1 MSGFDSNNGI
11 RLMKKVSQFTAM
23 ALLGAGMMA
32 TPVQADDTL
41 KAGEKV
47 FKRCKAC
54 HTVGEKAKNKV
65 GPLLNDI
72 FGRTV
77 GTVEGFKYSKAMAEV
92 GEGGLVWNVETMTEF
107 LKKPKK
113 YIKGTKMGFAGLRK
127 DEQIADVIAYLKSFS
142 KEAQ

>member
-1 MSGFDSNNGI
+1 MSGFDSSNRI
-11 RLMKKVSQFTAM
+11 HLMNKVSQFTAM
-23 ALLGAGMMA
+23 ALLGVGMMA
-32 TPVQADDTL
+32 TPAQADDTL

-54 HTVGEKAKNKV
+54 HMVGEKAKNRV

-72 FGRTV
+72 FGRKA
-77 GTVEGFKYSKAMAEV
+77 GTIEGFKYSKAMAEA
-92 GEGGLVWNVETMTEF
+92 GEGGLVWDDETMTAF
-107 LKKPKK
+107 LKKPRK

>member
-1 MSGFDSNNGI
+1 MEMFFKLSGIAF
-11 RLMKKVSQFTAM
+11 A
-23 ALLGAGMMA
+23 GACLV
-32 TPVQADDTL
+32 TPPVLADDAL

-72 FGRTV
+72 FGRKA
-77 GTVEGFKYSKAMAEV
+77 GTVEGFKYSKAMAEA
-92 GEGGLVWNVETMTEF
+92 GLGGLVWNDETMTEF
-107 LKKPKK
+107 LSKPRK

-127 DEQIADVIAYLKSFS
+127 DQQIADVIVYLKGFS
-142 KEAQ
+142 NEAQ